1 MAVVQNPITGRTRK
15 SFSTATFTKIFN
27 QNVMRSKPTQ
37 VANPKTLN
45 QTSQRTAFKNCVQFT
60 KEVLAAV
67 KLGFKYVGS
76 EMSPYSYSLKE
87 NQNIAVTGVAG
98 SRVFDKTKFIA
109 SKGSLLGL
117 DFDNTFIA
125 DDTGDVT
132 LTWLPQSNGP
142 DCDQGDLVQVIAY
155 HETTGYVAYFKD
167 KCQRQQEDIGVLQLP
182 VVADMSKYHL
192 IVFLTPSSAIAKK
205 RTSNSQNI
213 LLSV

>member
-37 VANPKTLN
+37 VANPKTIG

-60 KEVLAAV
+60 KDVLNAV
-67 KLGFKYVGS
+67 KLGFQYVGS
-76 EMSPYSYSLKE
+76 DMSPYSYSLKE

-98 SRVFDKTKFIA
+98 SRVFDKTKFVA

-117 DFDNTFIA
+117 EIDSATIT

-142 DCDQGDLVQVIAY
+142 DCDQGDKVQVIAY
-155 HETTGYVAYFKD
+155 HETSGYVEFFKD
-167 KCQRQQEDIGVLQLP
+167 KALRQNEDIGTLQLP
-182 VVADMSKYHL
+182 INVDMSKYHL
-192 IVFLTPSSAIAKK
+192 IVFLTPSSAISKK
-205 RTSNSQNI
+205 RTSDSQNFW
-213 LLSV
+213 LVV